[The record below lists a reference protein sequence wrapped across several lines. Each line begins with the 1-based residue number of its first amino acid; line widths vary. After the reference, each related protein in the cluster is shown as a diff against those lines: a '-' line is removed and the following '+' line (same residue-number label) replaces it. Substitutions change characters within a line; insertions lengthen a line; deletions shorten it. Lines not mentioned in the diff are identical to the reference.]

1 MFKNIP
7 FLQSGVVVV
16 AEFRKPLLEI
26 DLPSGRCIYE
36 CMDALLDT
44 ICTVLPSE
52 AKVVP
57 STLNKFHM
65 RGLSLHARIC
75 ILF

>member
-26 DLPSGRCIYE
+26 DLPSGRCIYDHMV
-36 CMDALLDT
+36 CD
-44 ICTVLPSE
+44 
-52 AKVVP
+52 
-57 STLNKFHM
+57 ST
-65 RGLSLHARIC
+65 S
-75 ILF
+75 